1 LSSSFQQNLFG
12 SIPSFQFYRRFSYL
26 LFAIYVVFVKKKE
39 GSVLGHGTTAWV
51 PAQVPG
57 AWLWPQ
63 YTLRYRAGT
72 GSGSSGRPVSLPIPG
87 RSSPPPCH
95 RPPPARSGCA
105 DPYSPLNA
113 GASSRSAQN
122 GIELGRPIS
131 DGIGF
136 PSLFFFGFLIF
147 YLFFIWFCW
156 FFASSF
162 LFCWL
167 VFSELFKF

>member
-72 GSGSSGRPVSLPIPG
+72 GSGSSGRPVSLPVPG

-95 RPPPARSGCA
+95 RPPPARSGCCA
-105 DPYSPLNA
+105 HAFDVSSARARVAPAVLTRTASLAQRAAAAALARPRLPRSHAVLLRVLPHA
-113 GASSRSAQN
+113 GNTPR
-122 GIELGRPIS
+122 
-131 DGIGF
+131 
-136 PSLFFFGFLIF
+136 
-147 YLFFIWFCW
+147 
-156 FFASSF
+156 
-162 LFCWL
+162 
-167 VFSELFKF
+167 